1 MWKQIIVTWCDKY
14 CGGTEP
20 CYFLFLMQSGKGWAG
35 SSGASIFSKWRGK
48 RRTSVHRH
56 RGAMY
61 TQLGGCIGRDHWVI
75 GFRKALPLKAGPGA
89 RQTWPPLV
97 PTASVHE
104 AGSNTSSQCSSWHDC
119 SNHGLEDHLTCHVWN
134 SPAPSW
140 LCPWSFHSFLLN
152 PWRWVL
158 PPPPSDC
165 CFVNCREEGW
175 LGQPAVKLERKQSR
189 AKELCSWIS
198 QGSSADQ
205 GDGSGILANQS

>member
-1 MWKQIIVTWCDKY
+1 MLD
-14 CGGTEP
+14 
-20 CYFLFLMQSGKGWAG
+20 
-35 SSGASIFSKWRGK
+35 
-48 RRTSVHRH
+48 RH
-56 RGAMY
+56 GLLWSPQPVCMK
-61 TQLGGCIGRDHWVI
+61 L
-75 GFRKALPLKAGPGA
+75 
-89 RQTWPPLV
+89 
-97 PTASVHE
+97 
-104 AGSNTSSQCSSWHDC
+104 GSNTSSQCSSWHDC

-165 CFVNCREEGW
+165 CFVNFREEGW

-205 GDGSGILANQS
+205 GDGSGILANQSLHPPPAFRNPWKVAQIPSLKGGGKTCFRSNSSLWVNRLGFF